1 VGWNNLHDEA
11 HHDYEVTGQ
20 TWQGLRQWYIYS
32 GEREENMQKSIDSL
46 DGIYLTLEFDG
57 HQTMSQPLGSFF
69 GVALGKFGV
78 RNLFLSVDN
87 LVADGAFTSWFP
99 MPFSRSFKLLLSR
112 VMTLLEPAP
121 PVEETAS
128 VRWQ

>member
-32 GEREENMQKSIDSL
+32 GERENTQKSIDSL